1 MVELLLVA
9 LIILHRISLAVTT
22 QFDFTVSP
30 LETSGFIFLCW
41 VPVSA
46 AKGEPPPPLF

>member
-46 AKGEPPPPLF
+46 AMGEPPPPLF